1 MLRTMMGLGCAAL
14 MGGSMAVHAVEA
26 TIQGTTLFPVADG
39 STCIDISGEYPGV
52 RVEASEAGKTP
63 LICFSDA
70 REDVLALRN
79 ATFVATNAV
88 SQPGPN
94 GQIQADAAAG
104 AANDPSSGA
113 LPDKVVIE
121 FRHTFPPGPVGKV
134 MARAKIDGFF
144 TTETG
149 VEVATGD
156 KVHFIGFFSQGGQED
171 PIADALEHE
180 VGEDTDSALF
190 DYKGKKRYLIAG
202 PRTLKARLE
211 FSFVAPGHRMTLL
224 KGAFVSIDTGS
235 RFEDK
240 LEEMESGA
248 EELLPEAEGEAQQEA
263 PDLEE
268 EFSF

>member
-14 MGGSMAVHAVEA
+14 MSGSMAAHAVEA
-26 TIQGTTLFPVADG
+26 TIQGKTLLPMADG

-52 RVEASEAGKTP
+52 RIEASEAGKTP

-88 SQPGPN
+88 SQPGSN
-94 GQIQADAAAG
+94 GQTQADTAASAP
-104 AANDPSSGA
+104 NDLSTGGSVA
-113 LPDKVVIE
+113 DKVVIE

-134 MARAKIDGFF
+134 MARTKIDGFF
-144 TTETG
+144 TTGTG
-149 VEVATGD
+149 TEVATGD
-156 KVHFIGFFSQGGQED
+156 KVRFIGFFSQGGQED
-171 PIADALEHE
+171 PIAEALEYE

-190 DYKGKKRYLIAG
+190 EYKGKKRYLIAG

-248 EELLPEAEGEAQQEA
+248 EELLPAEGVQEE
-263 PDLEE
+263 PELEE